1 MVCWCLCVCLCVR
14 AWSTRGPH
22 CQNYRVPLY
31 FITFLGGGTRGGVAL
46 DAHISPCSASNS
58 AVGPRAHMSWERLS
72 AIVLGDI
79 HILSND
85 YCQCPILEL
94 LRLLSYLFK
103 NFFF

>member
-1 MVCWCLCVCLCVR
+1 MVCWCLRVCVCLCVR
-14 AWSTRGPH
+14 ARSTRGPH
-22 CQNYRVPLY
+22 CQYYRVPLY
-31 FITFLGGGTRGGVAL
+31 FIPFLGGGTRGGGAQ
-46 DAHISPCSASNS
+46 DAHIPPCFASNS

-94 LRLLSYLFK
+94 LAYLF
-103 NFFF
+103 